1 MGRLFMNSP
10 DGQQL
15 IRHVKD
21 AVFEIATLTSV
32 DGATVLDFSFDVLAF
47 GVKITPIDPDKA
59 PHEITRH
66 SPFRGEE
73 STTVR
78 LADLGGTRHQSAAQ
92 FVYDQHEA
100 VAIVVSQDGNVSL
113 FYWGYGENRVQVI
126 QNLEVILDY

>member
-47 GVKITPIDPDKA
+47 GVKITPIDP
-59 PHEITRH
+59 
-66 SPFRGEE
+66 GQG
-73 STTVR
+73 TT
-78 LADLGGTRHQSAAQ
+78 LNH
-92 FVYDQHEA
+92 
-100 VAIVVSQDGNVSL
+100 
-113 FYWGYGENRVQVI
+113 
-126 QNLEVILDY
+126 